1 MKALRLEPRQIEDIL
16 AGTATSLMRSAT
28 TSELNRTI
36 ALIEAES
43 GLVRGSCKIVA
54 VNLLLTAED
63 IGRQTQPSILA
74 QVRPTEDSTAHP
86 RSYFWRIAEAR
97 WLVPPVAYR
106 PQPSNAAATWID
118 LPPAISQRI
127 KASLAMSSEAFAR
140 TPATQ

>member
-16 AGTATSLMRSAT
+16 TGTAVSLIRPAT
-28 TSELNRTI
+28 TSELNRII
-36 ALIEAES
+36 ALIETES
-43 GLVRGSCKIVA
+43 GLVRGWCKIVA

-63 IGRQTQPSILA
+63 IGRQTQPSVLA
-74 QVRPTEDSTAHP
+74 QVRPTEDSEARP
-86 RSYFWRIAEAR
+86 RSYTWRIAEAR

-127 KASLAMSSEAFAR
+127 KASLARSSEIFAG
-140 TPATQ
+140 TSAT